1 MSFIFCG
8 GMYRSGSTLQYNIA
22 SEIIERLKIGSREKY
37 YPIHQEYFKN
47 KLSIGY
53 KTFKSHI
60 LSKEIEEQIKNN
72 NAYVLLT
79 YRDIRDVMASWQKK
93 NNFIFTLE
101 DGLKWASNTIRTL
114 ERWENISCKRKLIS
128 KYEIFSGN
136 IKEEVSRISELIGF
150 DIENNIADKIEEIM
164 QVEKFQKRLESL
176 SNDQI
181 EIDNNL
187 SWDKKTLIHLDHF
200 QDGSIGKYKNELD
213 IELQK
218 MIKKEF
224 NSWLCTHGYE

>member
-22 SEIIERLKIGSREKY
+22 SEIIERLKIGTREKY
-37 YPIHQEYFKN
+37 YPIHEEYFKN
-47 KLSIGY
+47 KLSEDY

-60 LSKEIEEQIKNN
+60 LSREIEEQIKNN

-101 DGLKWASNTIRTL
+101 DGLKWASNTIRTF
-114 ERWENISCKRKLIS
+114 ERWENISCKKKLIS
-128 KYEIFSGN
+128 KYEIFNGN
-136 IKEEVSRISELIGF
+136 IKEEVARISELIGF
-150 DIENNIADKIEEIM
+150 DIENDIADKIEEIM
-164 QVEKFQKRLESL
+164 QIDKLQKRLESL

-200 QDGSIGKYKNELD
+200 QGGIIGKYKNELD

-224 NSWLCTHGYE
+224 NSWLCAHGYE

>member
-8 GMYRSGSTLQYNIA
+8 GMYRSGSSLQYNIA

-37 YPIHQEYFKN
+37 YPIHEEYFKN
-47 KLSIGY
+47 KLNEDY

-60 LSKEIEEQIKNN
+60 LSKEIEEEIKNN

-93 NNFIFTLE
+93 NNLIFTVE
-101 DGLKWASNTIRTL
+101 DGLKWAGNTISTFQK
-114 ERWENISCKRKLIS
+114 WENISCKKKLIS

-136 IKEEVSRISELIGF
+136 IKKEVTRISEFIGF
-150 DIENNIADKIEEIM
+150 DIENKIADKIEEILK
-164 QVEKFQKRLESL
+164 VENLNKRLENL

-181 EIDNNL
+181 EVDNNL
-187 SWDKKTLIHLDHF
+187 SWDKKTLIHLNHF
-200 QDGSIGKYKNELD
+200 HDGSIGKYKNELD

-218 MIKKEF
+218 MVKKEF
-224 NSWLCTHGYE
+224 NSWLCNHGYE

>member
-22 SEIIERLKIGSREKY
+22 SEILERLSIGSREKY
-37 YPIHQEYFKN
+37 FSIHEAYFKN
-47 KLSIGY
+47 KLNEDY

-60 LSKEIEEQIKNN
+60 LSKEIEEQIKNH
-72 NAYVLLT
+72 NASVLLT

-93 NNFIFTLE
+93 NNLIFTVE
-101 DGLKWASNTIRTL
+101 EGLKWARTTISTF
-114 ERWENISCKRKLIS
+114 EKWEKFSCEKKLIS
-128 KYEIFSGN
+128 KYEIFCGN
-136 IKEEVSRISELIGF
+136 IKQEVRRISEFIGV
-150 DIENNIADKIEEIM
+150 DLDNKISDKITETM
-164 QVEKFQKRLESL
+164 QVEKFQKRLQSL
-176 SNDQI
+176 SKDQI

-200 QDGSIGKYKNELD
+200 HDGSIGKYKNELG

-224 NSWLCTHGYE
+224 KSWLINHGYE

>member
-37 YPIHQEYFKN
+37 YPIHKEYFKN
-47 KLSIGY
+47 KFNEDY

-93 NNFIFTLE
+93 NNFIFTVE
-101 DGLKWASNTIRTL
+101 DGLKWASNTISSFQK
-114 ERWENISCKRKLIS
+114 WENISCKKKLIS
-128 KYEIFSGN
+128 KYEIFCSN
-136 IKEEVSRISELIGF
+136 IKKEVTRISELIGF
-150 DIENNIADKIEEIM
+150 DIENTIVDKIEEIL
-164 QVEKFQKRLESL
+164 QVEKLNNRLEGL
-176 SNDQI
+176 SHDQI

-187 SWDKKTLIHLDHF
+187 SWDKKTLIHINHF
-200 QDGSIGKYKNELD
+200 QDGRIGKYKNELD
-213 IELQK
+213 IELQT
-218 MIKKEF
+218 MLKKEF

>member
-8 GMYRSGSTLQYNIA
+8 GMYRSGSSLQYNIA
-22 SEIIERLKIGSREKY
+22 SEIIERLKIGTREKY
-37 YPIHQEYFKN
+37 YPIHEEYFKN
-47 KLSIGY
+47 KFNEDY

-60 LSKEIEEQIKNN
+60 LSKEIEEEIKNN

-93 NNFIFTLE
+93 NNLIFTVE
-101 DGLKWASNTIRTL
+101 DGLKWAGNTIRTFQK
-114 ERWENISCKRKLIS
+114 WENISCKKKLIS

-136 IKEEVSRISELIGF
+136 IKKEVARISEFIGF
-150 DIENNIADKIEEIM
+150 DIENKIADKIEEILK
-164 QVEKFQKRLESL
+164 VENLNKRLESL

-181 EIDNNL
+181 EVDNNL
-187 SWDKKTLIHLDHF
+187 SWDKKTLIHLNHF
-200 QDGSIGKYKNELD
+200 HDGSIGKYKNELD

-218 MIKKEF
+218 MVKKEF
-224 NSWLCTHGYE
+224 NSWLCNHGYE